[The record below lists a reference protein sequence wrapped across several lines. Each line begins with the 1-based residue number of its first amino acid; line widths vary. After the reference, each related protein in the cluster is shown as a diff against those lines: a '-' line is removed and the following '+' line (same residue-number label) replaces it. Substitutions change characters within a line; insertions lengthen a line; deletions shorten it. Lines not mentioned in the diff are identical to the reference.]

1 MRKVNEMTKQNR
13 SERYDAF
20 DAAAQAELESVPPK
34 DFPALE
40 RRLMAL
46 IDLLPQRPVIQ
57 DHHATRWLERTV
69 TMSIER
75 VELEHGEG
83 NATVGDVHKHAL
95 WHVRRASAIGGS
107 EMGTIVKHF
116 RGDRG
121 NFTSAKNLAMEKLL
135 IMAPQRSTPEMARGN
150 RAEPWLQRMYH
161 EQHGVRSDEAM
172 LDLMKG
178 YRWSRLPQLVGTP
191 DDIVIL
197 PDGRRRLVDYKCPS
211 ADVNAEYEK
220 KGVSFDYVCQVHHYG
235 ILSQSSGGRFDEME
249 VAVFDPRYFVIHQ
262 YAVERDPALIQE
274 IMKAGQVFWDEFVMH
289 GLIPD
294 DLAPDALEIQEG
306 EMYDLGVQA
315 VMLKVMGDELET
327 RRKELLERISAM
339 GSEWHELA
347 TGKLD
352 MGFAS
357 FTRARKWDEA
367 ALVELAESVGVDPK
381 THLKDSGKPDAD
393 RAVALVLALHKRI
406 TEGADPSPV
415 LADIARDGV
424 PTKITIDLDALEEAV
439 RGAGV
444 NTTPAAGLAEKFLIS
459 QKKKG
464 EDADNVR
471 AIKTEAIAFA
481 DQIEET
487 IQQVGGQILQGE
499 PDEDP
504 ALP

>member
-1 MRKVNEMTKQNR
+1 MGKKDTSN
-13 SERYDAF
+13 RYDIF
-20 DAAAQAELESVPPK
+20 DIAAQAELEASPPK
-34 DFPALE
+34 SFPELE

-46 IDLLPQRPVIQ
+46 IDLLPQRPVIK
-57 DHHATRWLERTV
+57 DHHAERWLSRTV

-191 DDIVIL
+191 DDIVIM
-197 PDGRRRLVDYKCPS
+197 PDGRRRRLIDYKCPS

-220 KGVSFDYVCQVHHYG
+220 NGVSFDYVCQVHHYG
-235 ILSQSSGGRFDEME
+235 ILAQSAGARFDDME

-262 YAVERDPALIQE
+262 YKVERDPALIQE
-274 IMKAGQVFWDEFVMH
+274 IMKAGQVFWDEFVMN

-315 VMLKVMGDELET
+315 VILKVMGDEIEI
-327 RRKELLERISAM
+327 RRKELLERVSAM

-357 FTRARKWDEA
+357 FTRSRKWDEA
-367 ALVELAESVGVDPK
+367 ALVELAGAVGINPDD
-381 THLKDSGKPDAD
+381 HLKDSGKPDAD
-393 RAVALVLALHKRI
+393 KAVALLCALHKRI

-424 PTKITIDLDALEEAV
+424 PTKVALDLDALEEAV

-471 AIKTEAIAFA
+471 VIRAQAIELA
-481 DQIEET
+481 DTLEEVVRQEGT
-487 IQQVGGQILQGE
+487 RILQGE

-504 ALP
+504 TLP

>member
-1 MRKVNEMTKQNR
+1 
-13 SERYDAF
+13 
-20 DAAAQAELESVPPK
+20 
-34 DFPALE
+34 
-40 RRLMAL
+40 
-46 IDLLPQRPVIQ
+46 
-57 DHHATRWLERTV
+57 
-69 TMSIER
+69 
-75 VELEHGEG
+75 
-83 NATVGDVHKHAL
+83 
-95 WHVRRASAIGGS
+95 
-107 EMGTIVKHF
+107 
-116 RGDRG
+116 
-121 NFTSAKNLAMEKLL
+121 
-135 IMAPQRSTPEMARGN
+135 
-150 RAEPWLQRMYH
+150 
-161 EQHGVRSDEAM
+161 
-172 LDLMKG
+172 
-178 YRWSRLPQLVGTP
+178 
-191 DDIVIL
+191 
-197 PDGRRRLVDYKCPS
+197 
-211 ADVNAEYEK
+211 
-220 KGVSFDYVCQVHHYG
+220 
-235 ILSQSSGGRFDEME
+235 ME

>member
-1 MRKVNEMTKQNR
+1 MGNVTGT
-13 SERYDAF
+13 ERYKAF
-20 DAAAQAELESVPPK
+20 DVAAQAELSGQAPTE
-34 DFPALE
+34 FPEVE
-40 RRLMAL
+40 RRLTRL
-46 IDLLPQRPVIQ
+46 IDLLPQRPVIEE
-57 DHHATRWLERTV
+57 HHVVRWLDRTLR
-69 TMSIER
+69 MSIER
-75 VELEHGEG
+75 VELERGEG
-83 NATVGDVHKHAL
+83 NATVADVHTHAL

-107 EMGTIVKHF
+107 EIGTIVKHF

-197 PDGRRRLVDYKCPS
+197 GDGRRRLVDYKCPS

-220 KGVSFDYVCQVHHYG
+220 NGVSFDYVCQVHHYG

-262 YAVERDPALIQE
+262 YEVERDTALIQE
-274 IMKAGQVFWDEFVMH
+274 IMKVGQVFWDEFVMK

-294 DLAPDALEIQEG
+294 DLSPDALEIQEG

-315 VMLKVMGDELET
+315 VILKVMGDEIEI
-327 RRKELLERISAM
+327 RRKELLERVSAM

-367 ALVELAESVGVDPK
+367 TLVELAESVGIDPGD
-381 THLKDSGKPDAD
+381 HLKDSGKPDTD
-393 RAVALVLALHKRI
+393 KAVALLSSLHKRI
-406 TEGADPSPV
+406 TEGKDPSPV

-424 PTKITIDLDALEEAV
+424 PTKISLDLDALEEAV

-444 NTTPAAGLAEKFLIS
+444 NTTPAAGLSEKFLIS

-471 AIKTEAIAFA
+471 TIRAQAIEFA
-481 DQIEET
+481 DEIETVIRE
-487 IQQVGGQILQGE
+487 VGTRIIEGDPE
-499 PDEDP
+499 EDP
-504 ALP
+504 TLA

>member
-1 MRKVNEMTKQNR
+1 MSKGTR
-13 SERYDAF
+13 SDQYDAF
-20 DAAAQAELESVPPK
+20 DAAAQAELGAEAPK
-34 DFPALE
+34 GFPELE
-40 RRLMAL
+40 RRLSRL
-46 IDLLPQRPVIQ
+46 IDMLPQRPVIQ
-57 DHHATRWLERTV
+57 DHHAARWLERTV

-83 NATVGDVHKHAL
+83 NATVGEVHKHAL

-235 ILSQSSGGRFDEME
+235 ILSQASGGRFDEME

-262 YAVERDPALIQE
+262 YKVERDQALIQE
-274 IMKAGQVFWDEFVMH
+274 IMKAGQIFWDEFVMN

-294 DLAPDALEIQEG
+294 DLTPDALEIQEG

-315 VMLKVMGDELET
+315 VMLKVMGDELEL

-367 ALVELAESVGVDPK
+367 ALVELAEAVGVDPK
-381 THLKDSGKPDAD
+381 DHLEDTGKPDTD
-393 RAVALVLALHKRI
+393 KAVALLTALHKKI
-406 TEGADPSPV
+406 VDGEDPSPV

-424 PTKITIDLDALEEAV
+424 PTKISVNLDALEEAV
-439 RGAGV
+439 RAAGV
-444 NTTPAAGLAEKFLIS
+444 NTTPAAGLTEKFLIS
-459 QKKKG
+459 QRRKG

-471 AIKTEAIAFA
+471 TIKAEAIAFA
-481 DQIEET
+481 DHIEET
-487 IQQVGGQILQGE
+487 IQTVGTRVLQGDVE
-499 PDEDP
+499 EDP
-504 ALP
+504 TLA

>member
-1 MRKVNEMTKQNR
+1 MGKKDTSN
-13 SERYDAF
+13 RYDTF
-20 DAAAQAELESVPPK
+20 DIAAQAELEASPPK
-34 DFPALE
+34 SFPELE

-46 IDLLPQRPVIQ
+46 IDLLPQRPVIK
-57 DHHATRWLERTV
+57 DHHAERWLSRTV

-191 DDIVIL
+191 DDIVIM
-197 PDGRRRLVDYKCPS
+197 PDGRRRRLIDYKCPS

-220 KGVSFDYVCQVHHYG
+220 NGVSFDYVCQVHHYG
-235 ILSQSSGGRFDEME
+235 ILAQSAGARFDDME

-262 YAVERDPALIQE
+262 YKVERDPALIQE
-274 IMKAGQVFWDEFVMH
+274 IMKAGQVFWDEFVMN

-315 VMLKVMGDELET
+315 VILKVMGDEIEI
-327 RRKELLERISAM
+327 RRKELLERVSAM

-357 FTRARKWDEA
+357 FTRSRKWDEA
-367 ALVELAESVGVDPK
+367 ALVELAGAVGINPDD
-381 THLKDSGKPDAD
+381 HLKDSGKPDAD
-393 RAVALVLALHKRI
+393 KAVALLCALHKRI

-424 PTKITIDLDALEEAV
+424 PTKVALDLDALEEAV

-471 AIKTEAIAFA
+471 VIRAQAIELA
-481 DQIEET
+481 DTLEEVVRQEGT
-487 IQQVGGQILQGE
+487 RILQGE

-504 ALP
+504 TLP

>member
-1 MRKVNEMTKQNR
+1 MVK
-13 SERYDAF
+13 SEEARARYDGF
-20 DAAAQAELESVPPK
+20 DAAAMAEASAFPPK
-34 DFPALE
+34 DFPDLE
-40 RRLMAL
+40 RRLAAL
-46 IDLLPQRPVIQ
+46 IDRLPQRTLIQ
-57 DHHATRWLERTV
+57 DHHATRWLERTIM
-69 TMSIER
+69 MSIDR

-83 NATVGDVHKHAL
+83 TATVAQVHNHAL

-107 EMGTIVKHF
+107 EIGTIVKHF

-121 NFTSAKNLAMEKLL
+121 NFTSAKNLALEKLL
-135 IMAPQRSTPEMARGN
+135 IMSPQRSTPEMARGN

-161 EQHGVRSDEAM
+161 EQHGVRSDEKM

-211 ADVNAEYEK
+211 ADVNADYEK
-220 KGVSFDYVCQVHHYG
+220 NGVSFDYVCQVHHYG
-235 ILSQSSGGRFDEME
+235 VLSQSSGGRFDEME

-262 YAVERDPALIQE
+262 YKVERDTDLIKE
-274 IMKAGQVFWDEFVMH
+274 IMKSGQVFWDEFVMN

-294 DLAPDALEIQEG
+294 DLSPDALEIQEG

-315 VMLKVMGDELET
+315 VMLKVIGDELEV
-327 RRKELLERISAM
+327 RRKELLSRISAM

-367 ALVELAESVGVDPK
+367 ALVELAGAVGVDPQ
-381 THLKDSGKPDAD
+381 THLKDSGKPDTD
-393 RAVALVLALHKRI
+393 KAVALIAALHKRI
-406 TEGADPSPV
+406 TEGADPAPV
-415 LADIARDGV
+415 LADIARTGV
-424 PTKITIDLDALEEAV
+424 PTKSEIDLNALEAEL
-439 RGAGV
+439 RETGV

-471 AIKTEAIAFA
+471 TIKTEAIAFA
-481 DQIEET
+481 DEIEGLVGK
-487 IQQVGGQILQGE
+487 VGGRILQGE
-499 PDEDP
+499 PEEDP
-504 ALP
+504 TVT

>member
-1 MRKVNEMTKQNR
+1 MSK
-13 SERYDAF
+13 SEEARVRYDAF
-20 DAAAQAELESVPPK
+20 DAAAMAEASAKPPK
-34 DFPALE
+34 DFPELE
-40 RRLMAL
+40 RRLAGL
-46 IDLLPQRPVIQ
+46 IDRLPQRAVIQ
-57 DHHATRWLERTV
+57 DHHATRWLERTIA
-69 TMSIER
+69 MSIER

-83 NATVGDVHKHAL
+83 NASIAQVHSHAL

-107 EMGTIVKHF
+107 EIGTIVKHF

-135 IMAPQRSTPEMARGN
+135 IMSPQRSTPEMARGN

-211 ADVNAEYEK
+211 ADVNEEYEK
-220 KGVSFDYVCQVHHYG
+220 NGVSFDYVCQVHHYG

-262 YAVERDPALIQE
+262 YKVERDTALIQE

-315 VMLKVMGDELET
+315 VMLKVMGDELEV
-327 RRKELLERISAM
+327 RRKEILSRISAM

-367 ALVELAESVGVDPK
+367 ALIDLAGAIGVDPQ
-381 THLKDSGKPDAD
+381 THLKDTGKPDNEK
-393 RAVALVLALHKRI
+393 AVALLAALHKRI
-406 TEGADPSPV
+406 TEGEDPAPI
-415 LADIARDGV
+415 LADIARTGV
-424 PTKITIDLDALEEAV
+424 PTKVEIDLDALEAELSA
-439 RGAGV
+439 AGV

-464 EDADNVR
+464 ADADNVR
-471 AIKTEAIAFA
+471 TIKTEAIAFA
-481 DQIEET
+481 DEIEGL
-487 IQQVGGQILQGE
+487 IVQVGGRILHGDPE
-499 PDEDP
+499 EDP
-504 ALP
+504 TVA

>member
-1 MRKVNEMTKQNR
+1 MSKGT
-13 SERYDAF
+13 SSDRYDAF
-20 DAAAQAELESVPPK
+20 DAAAQAELEAEAPK
-34 DFPALE
+34 GFPELE
-40 RRLMAL
+40 RRLSRL
-46 IDLLPQRPVIQ
+46 IDTLPQRPVIQ
-57 DHHATRWLERTV
+57 DHHAARWLERTV

-83 NATVGDVHKHAL
+83 NATVGEVHKHAL

-235 ILSQSSGGRFDEME
+235 ILSQSSGGKFDEME

-262 YAVERDPALIQE
+262 YKVERDPELIQE
-274 IMKAGQVFWDEFVMH
+274 IMRAGRVFWDEFVMN
-289 GLIPD
+289 GLIPE
-294 DLAPDALEIQEG
+294 DLSPDLLEIQEG

-315 VMLKVMGDELET
+315 VILKVMGDELEV
-327 RRKELLERISAM
+327 RRKELLDRISAM

-367 ALVELAESVGVDPK
+367 ALVELAEAVGVDPRD
-381 THLKDSGKPDAD
+381 HLTDTGKPDTD
-393 RAVALVLALHKRI
+393 KAVALLAALHKRV
-406 TEGADPSPV
+406 TEGADPSPL
-415 LADIARDGV
+415 LADIAREGV
-424 PTKITIDLDALEEAV
+424 PTKISLDLDALEEAV
-439 RGAGV
+439 RAAGA

-459 QKKKG
+459 AKKRG

-471 AIKTEAIAFA
+471 TIKAEAITFA
-481 DQIEET
+481 DEIEELVRE
-487 IQQVGGQILQGE
+487 VGVRILQGE
-499 PDEDP
+499 PEEDP
-504 ALP
+504 TVP

>member
-1 MRKVNEMTKQNR
+1 MTKTTR

-20 DAAAQAELESVPPK
+20 DAAAQVELEAAPPR
-34 DFPALE
+34 DFPELE
-40 RRLMAL
+40 RRLTRL
-46 IDLLPQRPVIQ
+46 IGLLPQRPVIQ

-135 IMAPQRSTPEMARGN
+135 IMSPQRSTPEMARGN

-197 PDGRRRLVDYKCPS
+197 PDDRRRLVDYKCPS

-235 ILSQSSGGRFDEME
+235 ILSQASGGRFDEME

-262 YAVERDPALIQE
+262 YKVERDPALIQE
-274 IMKAGQVFWDEFVMH
+274 IMKAGQVFWDEFVMN

-294 DLAPDALEIQEG
+294 DLSPDALEIQEG

-315 VMLKVMGDELET
+315 VMLKVMGDELEL

-367 ALVELAESVGVDPK
+367 ALVELARAVGLNPED
-381 THLKDSGKPDAD
+381 HLEDTGKPDTD
-393 RAVALVLALHKRI
+393 KAVALLTALHKRVVDG
-406 TEGADPSPV
+406 EDPSPL

-424 PTKITIDLDALEEAV
+424 PTKISVNLDALEEAV
-439 RGAGV
+439 RAAGV
-444 NTTPAAGLAEKFLIS
+444 NTTPAAGLTEKFLIS
-459 QKKKG
+459 SKKKG

-471 AIKTEAIAFA
+471 TIKAEAIAFA
-481 DQIEET
+481 DHIEET
-487 IQQVGGQILQGE
+487 IQTVGTLVLQGDVE
-499 PDEDP
+499 EDP
-504 ALP
+504 TLA